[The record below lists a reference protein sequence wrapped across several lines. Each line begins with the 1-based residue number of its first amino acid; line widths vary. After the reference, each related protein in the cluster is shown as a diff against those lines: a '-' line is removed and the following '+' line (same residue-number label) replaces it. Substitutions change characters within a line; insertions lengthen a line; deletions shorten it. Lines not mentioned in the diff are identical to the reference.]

1 MVVGARVAELGIRDA
16 NGDLVLLLAPRK
28 YAVGRSDNGEL
39 DKFGL
44 YTAVVQTHRVSA
56 TVSVDEP
63 LAQVTGHF
71 DVDVVVAHNIRGGMV
86 TNAKVQYFPLACIER
101 ETRLRFV
108 IW

>member
-44 YTAVVQTHRVSA
+44 YTAVVQTHGVSA
-56 TVSVDEP
+56 AVPMDEP

-71 DVDVVVAHNIRGGMV
+71 DVYVVVAHNIWVEWLRAQRYD
-86 TNAKVQYFPLACIER
+86 TF
-101 ETRLRFV
+101 RLV
-108 IW
+108 VWKGEIV

>member
-44 YTAVVQTHRVSA
+44 YTAVVQTHGVSA

-71 DVDVVVAHNIRGGMV
+71 DVYVVVAHNIRGEWLRAQRYN
-86 TNAKVQYFPLACIER
+86 TF
-101 ETRLRFV
+101 RLPV
-108 IW
+108 

>member
-56 TVSVDEP
+56 AVSVDEP

-71 DVDVVVAHNIRGGMV
+71 DVYVVVAHNIRGEWLR
-86 TNAKVQYFPLACIER
+86 TQRYNTF
-101 ETRLRFV
+101 RLPV
-108 IW
+108 W